1 MQCASGCTPAADTMN
16 TMKQEGPLQQAVR
29 ETNNFFSSANTFRS
43 FVILILSL
51 FVAYLVSHILVRGI
65 IKVAQMVA
73 VRSDAATDE
82 RAVRLRRVETYL
94 GVATAIVKVITVAV
108 VGFFAWSLLSPSS
121 SASVAAIGAGTVF
134 VVLAGGT
141 IGPLLRDITAGATM
155 IIERWFNVGDFI
167 RIEPFADM
175 GGVVEKI
182 SLRSTRIRNLN
193 GEVIWVH
200 NQNIQGVRV
209 TPRGVR
215 TIAVDVFV
223 NDPVKGR
230 QLIDRV
236 VKGLPHNTLTIV
248 NKLKI
253 SDEEQW
259 GERLWVMSVVGQTP
273 PGREWLMEKYFIDNL
288 EELDEQN
295 AKPVLAR
302 NPLVRFADAAAER
315 SFRRAVRAK

>member
-1 MQCASGCTPAADTMN
+1 LCLLGCYN
-16 TMKQEGPLQQAVR
+16 TDMKEEGPLQQATR
-29 ETNNFFSSANTFRS
+29 EANDFFSSPNTIRS
-43 FVILILSL
+43 LVILVISL
-51 FVAYLVSHILVRGI
+51 FVAYLISKLLVRGI
-65 IKVAQMVA
+65 IKAAQMVA

-94 GVATAIVKVITVAV
+94 GVTTAIVKVVTVAV
-108 VGFFAWSLLSPSS
+108 VGFYTWSFLSPSS
-121 SASVAAIGAGTVF
+121 SASVAAISAGTIF

-167 RIEPFADM
+167 RVEPFSEM
-175 GGVVEKI
+175 TGVVERV
-182 SLRSTRIRNLN
+182 SLRSTRLRNLN

-209 TPRGVR
+209 TPHGIR

-223 NDPVKGR
+223 NEPVKGR
-230 QLIDRV
+230 QLIERV
-236 VKGLPHNTLTIV
+236 IKGLPHNTLTVV

-259 GERLWVMSVVGQTP
+259 GEKLWVMTVIGQTP
-273 PGREWLMEKYFIDNL
+273 PGREWLMEKYFIENL

-295 AKPVLAR
+295 PKRVLAR